1 MRRRLSFALLLTAC
15 FTLTVAADA
24 AAAPEL
30 TQLAQ
35 AQPAP
40 APAPAAQTPAAP
52 APAAPVA
59 DSQQAAAEPIGNVAT
74 LTGSATV
81 TRNNAS
87 TPLQLRDDIFANDV
101 VETAAKSKLGI
112 TFNDATTF
120 NLSASAKITIDSYVY
135 QEGGTEN
142 GALFDVAKGTVAFV
156 AASVAKTGDMRISTP
171 TATLGIRGTTGLIE
185 VPEGATATST
195 NVAIKLYPDADG
207 KVGRIEVNDRSGARI
222 GALTQGAS
230 GFAIRPGT
238 GGARFAAVPLTLSPQ
253 QVARDQGFVRQVHT
267 AQNLGRQVVEE
278 QRTFRRANP
287 GVPYPNRGQPVQ
299 PRPQQP
305 NAVPGQNRT
314 TPPQPGQPNRPEQP
328 QQPGQQNR
336 PGQPGLQNRP
346 GQPQQPGTP
355 NRQGSTQPQP
365 GSPQPGQNAA
375 TPRPNSLPGQPG
387 GTPLPPSGQQQG
399 GQPPAGQQQGVRQQG
414 STRPSGQP
422 AVQQPNVRQGVQQP
436 GVRQPGVQQPS
447 AQPPGARPP
456 ATPQPAAPP
465 PAVPQQ
471 AQPRPPGAA
480 PGVPGL
486 QRPGL
491 QNRPALA
498 PRRLPPPP
506 KGKLPREKRRG

>member
-15 FTLTVAADA
+15 FTLTMAADA
-24 AAAPEL
+24 PAAPEL

-35 AQPAP
+35 AAQAP
-40 APAPAAQTPAAP
+40 APAPQPSAAPATP
-52 APAAPVA
+52 APAAVAA

-135 QEGGTEN
+135 QDGGNEN

-185 VPEGATATST
+185 VPEGATATSK

-207 KVGRIEVNDRSGARI
+207 KVGRIEINDRSGARL

-238 GGARFAAVPLTLSPQ
+238 GGARFAAVPLTITPQ

-267 AQNLGRQVVEE
+267 AQNLGRQVVDE

-314 TPPQPGQPNRPEQP
+314 TPPQPGQPNRPGQP
-328 QQPGQQNR
+328 QQQPGQKNR

-365 GSPQPGQNAA
+365 GQPTT

-387 GTPLPPSGQQQG
+387 GPALPPSGQQQG

-414 STRPSGQP
+414 ATQPSGQQP

-436 GVRQPGVQQPS
+436 GVRQPGAQQPS
-447 AQPPGARPP
+447 AQQPGARPP
-456 ATPQPAAPP
+456 AVPQPAAPP
-465 PAVPQQ
+465 PSVPQQ
-471 AQPRPPGAA
+471 AQPRA

-491 QNRPALA
+491 QNRPALP

-506 KGKLPREKRRG
+506 KGKPPKEKRGG

>member
-1 MRRRLSFALLLTAC
+1 MRRRLPFALLLTAC
-15 FTLTVAADA
+15 LTLTVAA

-40 APAPAAQTPAAP
+40 SPAPAAQTPAAP
-52 APAAPVA
+52 APAAPAA

-81 TRNNAS
+81 TRNSAT
-87 TPLQLRDDIFANDV
+87 TPLLLRDDIFANDL

-135 QEGGTEN
+135 QEGGKEN

-185 VPEGATATST
+185 VPEGATATSS

-207 KVGRIEVNDRSGARI
+207 RVGRIEINDRSGARL

-253 QVARDQGFVRQVHT
+253 QVARDQGFVHQVHT

-287 GVPYPNRGQPVQ
+287 GQPYPNRGQPVQ

-314 TPPQPGQPNRPEQP
+314 TPPQPGQPNRPGQQ

-346 GQPQQPGTP
+346 GQPQQPATP

-365 GSPQPGQNAA
+365 GQGAT

-387 GTPLPPSGQQQG
+387 GAPLPPSGRQQG
-399 GQPPAGQQQGVRQQG
+399 GQPPAGQQQGAPQQG
-414 STRPSGQP
+414 ATPPSGQ
-422 AVQQPNVRQGVQQP
+422 QQNLQRQGVQQP
-436 GVRQPGVQQPS
+436 GVREPGAQQPGLH
-447 AQPPGARPP
+447 PP
-456 ATPQPAAPP
+456 AATQPAAPQP
-465 PAVPQQ
+465 GVPQQ
-471 AQPRPPGAA
+471 AQPRPPGVA
-480 PGVPGL
+480 PAVPGL

-491 QNRPALA
+491 QNRPALP

-506 KGKLPREKRRG
+506 KGGKPPKEKRHG

>member
-1 MRRRLSFALLLTAC
+1 MRRRLSFALLLAAC
-15 FTLTVAADA
+15 FTLSVAADA
-24 AAAPEL
+24 PAAPEL

-40 APAPAAQTPAAP
+40 AAQPAATPAPAAAAS
-52 APAAPVA
+52 
-59 DSQQAAAEPIGNVAT
+59 DSQQAAAEPIGNVAA

-135 QEGGTEN
+135 QEGGKDN
-142 GALFDVAKGTVAFV
+142 GALFEVAKGTVAFV

-207 KVGRIEVNDRSGARI
+207 KVGRIEINDRSGARL

-230 GFAIRPGT
+230 GFAIRPGM

-267 AQNLGRQVVEE
+267 AQNLGRQVVDE

-287 GVPYPNRGQPVQ
+287 GQPYPNRGQPVQ

-314 TPPQPGQPNRPEQP
+314 TPPQ
-328 QQPGQQNR
+328 QPGQQNR
-336 PGQPGLQNRP
+336 PGQPGQQNRP

-355 NRQGSTQPQP
+355 NRQGSTQP
-365 GSPQPGQNAA
+365 GSQQPGQNAA
-375 TPRPNSLPGQPG
+375 TPRTNSLPGQPG
-387 GTPLPPSGQQQG
+387 GAPLPPSGQQQG
-399 GQPPAGQQQGVRQQG
+399 AQPAAGQQPGARQ
-414 STRPSGQP
+414 PSATPSNGP
-422 AVQQPNVRQGVQQP
+422 QQNLQRQGVQQP
-436 GVRQPGVQQPS
+436 GVRQQGV
-447 AQPPGARPP
+447 QPPGAQPPSVQQPGVHPP
-456 ATPQPAAPP
+456 AAAQPAAPQP
-465 PAVPQQ
+465 GLPQQ
-471 AQPRPPGAA
+471 AQPRPPGVA

-491 QNRPALA
+491 QNRPALPA
-498 PRRLPPPP
+498 RRLPPPP
-506 KGKLPREKRRG
+506 KGGKPPKEKHR

>member
-15 FTLTVAADA
+15 FTLSVAADA
-24 AAAPEL
+24 SAAPEL

-40 APAPAAQTPAAP
+40 APAPTAQTPAAP
-52 APAAPVA
+52 APAAPAA
-59 DSQQAAAEPIGNVAT
+59 DSQEAAAEPIGNVAT
-74 LTGSATV
+74 ITGSATV

-120 NLSASAKITIDSYVY
+120 NLSASAKIVIDSYVY
-135 QEGGTEN
+135 QEGGKEN
-142 GALFDVAKGTVAFV
+142 GALFDVARGTVAFV

-185 VPEGATATST
+185 VPEGATATSS

-207 KVGRIEVNDRSGARI
+207 KVGRIEINDRSGARL

-230 GFAIRPGT
+230 GFAIRPGV

-267 AQNLGRQVVEE
+267 AQNLGRQVVDE

-314 TPPQPGQPNRPEQP
+314 APP

-336 PGQPGLQNRP
+336 PGQPGPQNRP
-346 GQPQQPGTP
+346 GQPQRPGTP
-355 NRQGSTQPQP
+355 NRQGSTRPASTQPQP
-365 GSPQPGQNAA
+365 GSQQPGQNAA
-375 TPRPNSLPGQPG
+375 TPRTNNLPGQPG
-387 GTPLPPSGQQQG
+387 GAPLPPSGQKQG
-399 GQPPAGQQQGVRQQG
+399 AQPPAGPQQGIRQPG
-414 STRPSGQP
+414 ATPPNGP
-422 AVQQPNVRQGVQQP
+422 QQNLQRQGVQQP
-436 GVRQPGVQQPS
+436 G
-447 AQPPGARPP
+447 AHPP
-456 ATPQPAAPP
+456 AATQPAAPQP
-465 PAVPQQ
+465 GMPQQ

-480 PGVPGL
+480 PGL

-491 QNRPALA
+491 QNRPAQP

-506 KGKLPREKRRG
+506 KGKPPKEKRRG

>member
-1 MRRRLSFALLLTAC
+1 MRRRLSIALLLAAC
-15 FTLTVAADA
+15 FTPIFAAA
-24 AAAPEL
+24 APAAPEL

-40 APAPAAQTPAAP
+40 SPAPAAQTPAAP
-52 APAAPVA
+52 APAAPAA
-59 DSQQAAAEPIGNVAT
+59 DSQPAAAEPIGNVAT

-81 TRNNAS
+81 TRNNATS
-87 TPLQLRDDIFANDV
+87 PLLLRDDIFANDV

-135 QEGGTEN
+135 QEGGKEN

-185 VPEGATATST
+185 VPEGATATSS

-207 KVGRIEVNDRSGARI
+207 KVGRIEINDRSGARL

-287 GVPYPNRGQPVQ
+287 GAPYPNRGQPVQ

-305 NAVPGQNRT
+305 GRPNR
-314 TPPQPGQPNRPEQP
+314 PGQPPQ

-365 GSPQPGQNAA
+365 GQGAA

-387 GTPLPPSGQQQG
+387 GAPLPPSGQQPG
-399 GQPPAGQQQGVRQQG
+399 GQPPAGQQQGVRQPG
-414 STRPSGQP
+414 
-422 AVQQPNVRQGVQQP
+422 AQQP
-436 GVRQPGVQQPS
+436 GAQPPGVQQ
-447 AQPPGARPP
+447 PGARPP
-456 ATPQPAAPP
+456 AATQPAAPQP
-465 PAVPQQ
+465 GVPRQ
-471 AQPRPPGAA
+471 ARPRPPGVAPGA
-480 PGVPGL
+480 PGV

-491 QNRPALA
+491 QNRPALP

-506 KGKLPREKRRG
+506 KGGKPRKEERR